1 VKTTNSKSRVFTQ
14 AKQAFEASNLRAV
27 HRNGLYIVYS
37 YAWYPLFVCNME
49 SGEWLENS
57 ERYSP
62 STSRQQS
69 QAHPLCETKKSTQQ
83 ELADYIHFFKLKSL
97 AA

>member
-27 HRNGLYIVYS
+27 HRDGLYIVYS
-37 YAWYPLFVCNME
+37 YSWYPLFVCNME
-49 SGEWLENS
+49 TGEWLENS

-69 QAHPLCETKKSTQQ
+69 QSHPLCDTTKSTQQ
-83 ELADYIHFFKLKSL
+83 ELANYIHFERMKRLV
-97 AA
+97 A